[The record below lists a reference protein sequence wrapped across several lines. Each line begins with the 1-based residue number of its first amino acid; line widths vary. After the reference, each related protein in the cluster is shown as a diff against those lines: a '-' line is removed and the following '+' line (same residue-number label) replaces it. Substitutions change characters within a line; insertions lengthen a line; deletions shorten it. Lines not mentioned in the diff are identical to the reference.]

1 MFCGSNKYSLR
12 YNKTDTKIKGKMKK
26 KVSRVTIMFKI

>member
-12 YNKTDTKIKGKMKK
+12 ENKTGSEIKGKMKK
-26 KVSRVTIMFKI
+26 ISQVIML

>member
-26 KVSRVTIMFKI
+26 KSLTGDNNV